1 VVQQSGDLPQLLAFH
16 LPFYGILELRGLD
29 EMPDEWGTNKQP
41 PESGFVEI
49 ATVIGAQI
57 REIAQTHDSRILT
70 VTRSTQT
77 RLVKRY

>member
-1 VVQQSGDLPQLLAFH
+1 
-16 LPFYGILELRGLD
+16 
-29 EMPDEWGTNKQP
+29 MPDEWGTNKQAA
-41 PESGFVEI
+41 ESGFVEI

-77 RLVKRY
+77 RLV